1 MQRVLL
7 RVAIVAAAGAVLL
20 GAASSVTAAAPARPA
35 KAPRPGHWTQVTLGD
50 FENFA
55 DIGLV
60 RGLNGTLHVMWTDG
74 MPGIPGTGTMVVRD
88 TPILA
93 NGTVRKP
100 VPITGRLSQATF
112 PDATMSGR
120 TMHAF
125 WNQEPNSG
133 TAAGTAVASWPANGH
148 GWKVTTVQKTQST
161 SWDFTVA
168 AATGADGQ
176 PWVAFVDD
184 GSVGFEVWHNGH
196 APRQVT
202 GSGCC
207 VYQAGFGADSRT
219 SAGWLAWYSNVTNHA
234 GIEAQQ
240 FAKSGLR
247 VGRPI
252 RMPGSNIGNNA
263 IHTDQRTT
271 ATGLGRHLAGVYL
284 TYLTSGSITQKVNLM
299 RLGAKT
305 PATVATLTGASGST
319 LAADPFGRL
328 WVAWYRSSPDPAI
341 WLRRAGSGANRFG
354 ATVRLSLPKG
364 TSTLWKIYL
373 NAQARRVDV
382 LALVTVGSR
391 TAYFAT
397 QVLPPR

>member
-7 RVAIVAAAGAVLL
+7 RVAVVAAAGAVLL
-20 GAASSVTAAAPARPA
+20 GAASGVTAAAPASPA
-35 KAPRPGHWTQVTLGD
+35 KAPKPGQWTQATLGD
-50 FENFA
+50 FLNDA

-60 RGLNGTLHVMWTDG
+60 RGLNGVLHVIWTDG
-74 MPGIPGTGTMVVRD
+74 KPGIPGTMVVRD

-93 NGTVRKP
+93 NGTVGKP

-125 WNQEPNSG
+125 WNQVPNTG
-133 TAAGTAVASWPANGH
+133 TATGTAVASWPANGH
-148 GWKVTTVQKTQST
+148 GWKVTAVQKTQST

-176 PWVAFVDD
+176 PWVAFVDN
-184 GSVGFEVWHNGH
+184 GNVGFEVWHNGH
-196 APRQVT
+196 PTKQIPL
-202 GSGCC
+202 SGCC
-207 VYQAGFGADSRT
+207 GYQAGFGADSRT
-219 SAGWLAWYSNVTNHA
+219 STGWLTWYSNVTNHY

-240 FAKSGLR
+240 LTKTGAR

-252 RMPGSNIGNNA
+252 RMPGSNSGNNA
-263 IHTDQRTT
+263 VQTDQRTT
-271 ATGLGRHLAGVYL
+271 ATGLGHHLAGVYL
-284 TYLTSGSITQKVNLM
+284 TYLAGWPTAQKVKLI
-299 RLGAKT
+299 RLGAKMPT
-305 PATVATLTGASGST
+305 TIATFTGASGST

-328 WVAWYRSSPDPAI
+328 WVAWYRADPNPTI
-341 WLRRAGSGANRFG
+341 WLRRARSGASKFG
-354 ATVRLSLPKG
+354 AAVRLSLPRG

-397 QVLPPR
+397 QVLPPK